1 MSTSK
6 PLGCLCGCVCVS
18 ICGCE
23 CMCVCM
29 HVSVCEMFT
38 LYLQGSITMTEFL
51 YQNGGKLDVC
61 DMSKKRGC
69 LHHAVLKD
77 DARLGGRG
85 GARERGGRR

>member
-1 MSTSK
+1 M
-6 PLGCLCGCVCVS
+6 CLC
-18 ICGCE
+18 
-23 CMCVCM
+23 MC
-29 HVSVCEMFT
+29 VSVCEMST

-85 GARERGGRR
+85 CQGERGKVVKDECVGAGEESGGCI

>member
-1 MSTSK
+1 
-6 PLGCLCGCVCVS
+6 
-18 ICGCE
+18 
-23 CMCVCM
+23 MCVCM
-29 HVSVCEMFT
+29 LACVVCVCEMST

-85 GARERGGRR
+85 GCQGERGKEVKDECVGAGEESRGCI

>member
-1 MSTSK
+1 
-6 PLGCLCGCVCVS
+6 
-18 ICGCE
+18 
-23 CMCVCM
+23 MCVCM
-29 HVSVCEMFT
+29 HVCVCEMSS

-61 DMSKKRGC
+61 DMSKKHGC

-85 GARERGGRR
+85 GARERGGRW